1 MAERS
6 GQSIVPNQCPVGT
19 DGSSGRTIIM
29 SELPENIRRQ
39 IPEAVLRR
47 LDSLDPLTQEAFLTE
62 FKKKKKSG
70 FVAFLL
76 WWLFPAW
83 HYFYVGKVW
92 VNLLFWIT
100 FGGLGIWWVIDL
112 FRLSGL
118 VREYNKTVA
127 IGVLKEIEFLN

>member
-1 MAERS
+1 MSDIPS
-6 GQSIVPNQCPVGT
+6 GIS
-19 DGSSGRTIIM
+19 
-29 SELPENIRRQ
+29 RQ

-47 LDSLDPLTQEAFLTE
+47 LDSLDQLTQKAFLTE
-62 FKKKKKSG
+62 FQKVKKSG

-76 WWLFPAW
+76 WWVFPSW
-83 HYFYVGKVW
+83 HYFYIGKVW

-100 FGGLGIWWVIDL
+100 FGGIGFWWVIDM

-127 IGVLKEIEFLN
+127 ISVLKQIEFLN